1 MLAFPLSH
9 RGTIQMAKAVTVEV
23 DEKGRVH
30 IPSSIRHELKSRRFT
45 LSVKKGRLVMDPVKP
60 ATTDRGKYRGLLKA
74 SIEEVEE
81 AQEQFVAA
89 DHRCEPAQPD
99 PDRRRPPHLKS
110 NCIQARHPLP
120 ESEGTE
126 TDQQGD
132 KT

>member
-60 ATTDRGKYRGLLKA
+60 ATTVRGKYRGLLKA
-74 SIEEVEE
+74 SIEEIEE
-81 AQEQFVAA
+81 AQERFVTA
-89 DHRCEPAQPD
+89 DQRPIHPKPCERNEHQSNRPQNPLD
-99 PDRRRPPHLKS
+99 PR
-110 NCIQARHPLP
+110 
-120 ESEGTE
+120 G
-126 TDQQGD
+126 
-132 KT
+132 